1 MNLAQQSLTGQGN
14 ESILLSISCL
24 IALIVSHDLPSCGL
38 FTLPVLLAL
47 RQVCFLER
55 ASASQ
60 ARKLENNLHMSED
73 EGIQTS

>member
-24 IALIVSHDLPSCGL
+24 IALM